1 MAIRNLY
8 QLVLSHQQ
16 KDGKPYKSTP
26 DDSDTDFQLLK
37 VQEFVNDLTK
47 ITNEITREG
56 FAYYTPPSTTL

>member
-1 MAIRNLY
+1 LY
-8 QLVLSHQQ
+8 QLVLTHQQ
-16 KDGKPYKSTP
+16 KDNKIHKVTS

-47 ITNEITREG
+47 ITNEISREG

>member
-1 MAIRNLY
+1 MY
-8 QLVLSHQQ
+8 QLVLTHQQ
-16 KDGKPYKSTP
+16 KDNKIHKVTS

-47 ITNEITREG
+47 ITNEISREG

>member
-1 MAIRNLY
+1 LY
-8 QLVLSHQQ
+8 QLVLSHQE
-16 KDGKPYKSTP
+16 KDSKPHKVTHN
-26 DDSDTDFQLLK
+26 DSDTDFQLLK